1 MALVKA
7 SHDVHAASRGVYAL
21 PSRLSDSA
29 PDTDSGTLSFIV
41 LSERDIVEASYVFN
55 LEEF

>member
-7 SHDVHAASRGVYAL
+7 SHDVHAASREVHAL
-21 PSRLSDSA
+21 PSRLSDAA
-29 PDTDSGTLSFIV
+29 PDTDIGTLSFTV
-41 LSERDIVEASYVFN
+41 LFERDIVKASYVFN